1 MPASASINALGC
13 ASDGSLVQF
22 KQSMLCQTLM
32 KQQVF
37 RWLMIAVCART
48 HVLHW
53 QVEASNVRPMPEVA
67 EVYQGVAA
75 PKRKRVEEQ
84 PVVTEVPKVRGLA
97 TVSQLGSAMEITN
110 IANGHFVP
118 AVKARRWG

>member
-1 MPASASINALGC
+1 MC
-13 ASDGSLVQF
+13 
-22 KQSMLCQTLM
+22 
-32 KQQVF
+32 
-37 RWLMIAVCART
+37 T

-84 PVVTEVPKVRGLA
+84 PVVTGVPKVRGLA
-97 TVSQLGSAMEITN
+97 TVSQLGSAMVVTN

-118 AVKARRWG
+118 QRWG